1 MSLGAWVERVNSALE
16 HAHSLFRNPLD
27 SGAASAS
34 GAATRLA
41 NGGALVT
48 IGRERVSELSGE
60 FPTGYGRFANG
71 AGSAIDDLAGADDT
85 LGGRLSEAAGSER
98 SGWAASGS
106 VVDAAARDSALLG
119 PWSNT
124 PAGEKALIA
133 ALRSRVAQ
141 QERVIAA
148 YRLRDAR
155 LAARLRSLT
164 YHRGGSGVLGGGSIL
179 GGKGL
184 AGGGLGTGSPGG
196 GLAKVVDVA
205 RRWVGARDLP
215 EGPGA
220 DAAEAAL
227 SRRGSPYAWG
237 AKGPSAFDCSG
248 LTQWSWARAG
258 VQLGG
263 DTYSQINEGIPVPA
277 GEVRAGDLIF
287 PTSSFG
293 EGGRPGPAHVQ
304 LAISPTEVIHAPQS
318 GDVVRIAPMPPSFV
332 ARRPTPG
339 AVAQTPA
346 G

>member
-1 MSLGAWVERVNSALE
+1 MSLGALVERVNSALE

-27 SGAASAS
+27 SGEAAASS
-34 GAATRLA
+34 AATRFA
-41 NGGALVT
+41 TGAALVT
-48 IGRERVSELSGE
+48 AGRERMSGLSGE
-60 FPTGYGRFANG
+60 FPTSYGRFANG
-71 AGSAIDDLAGADDT
+71 AGSALDGLGGADDT

-106 VVDAAARDSALLG
+106 VVDAAAHDSALLG

-124 PAGEKALIA
+124 PAGETALIA
-133 ALRSRVAQ
+133 GLRSRVAQ

-155 LAARLRSLT
+155 MAALLRSLT
-164 YHRGGSGVLGGGSIL
+164 YQRGSGVLGGGSIL
-179 GGKGL
+179 GGGGL
-184 AGGGLGTGSPGG
+184 VGGGLGMHSRGG
-196 GLAKVVDVA
+196 GPANVVDVG
-205 RRWVGARDLP
+205 RRWVGAQDLP

-220 DAAEAAL
+220 VAAEAAL

-263 DTYSQINEGIPVPA
+263 DTYSQINEGVPVPP

-287 PTSSFG
+287 PMSSFG

-318 GDVVRIAPMPPSFV
+318 GDVVRIAPMPSSFV
-332 ARRPTPG
+332 ARRPTPV
-339 AVAQTPA
+339 AV